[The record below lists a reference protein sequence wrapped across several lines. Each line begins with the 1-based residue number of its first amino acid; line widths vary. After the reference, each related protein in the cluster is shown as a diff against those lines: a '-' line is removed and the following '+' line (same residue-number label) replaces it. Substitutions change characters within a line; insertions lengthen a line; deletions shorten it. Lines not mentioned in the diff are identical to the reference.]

1 MVEKWVFFE
10 WKKIILQR
18 IYYSIHRVNTML
30 HRTYVG
36 GKIGRG
42 MIYREMSFLWCLE
55 DSSGRYEDEK

>member
-1 MVEKWVFFE
+1 MKENYSLGNLLLHPSREYVECDP
-10 WKKIILQR
+10 
-18 IYYSIHRVNTML
+18 YG
-30 HRTYVG
+30 TYVG